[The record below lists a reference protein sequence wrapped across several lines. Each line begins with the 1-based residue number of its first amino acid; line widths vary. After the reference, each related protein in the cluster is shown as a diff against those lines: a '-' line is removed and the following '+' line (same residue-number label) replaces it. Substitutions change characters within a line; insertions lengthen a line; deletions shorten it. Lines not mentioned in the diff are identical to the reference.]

1 MEAWRISLWILSLSL
16 ILNGANADPAQDKRA
31 LLEFLTIMRPTRSL
45 NWNESSSVCR
55 TWTGVTCNQ
64 DGSRIVA
71 VRLPGVGLNGQI
83 PPNTISR
90 LSALRVLSLRS
101 NRISGHFPADF
112 SELKDLAFLY
122 LQYNTFSG
130 PLPLDFSVWKNLTS
144 VNLSNNG
151 FNGTIPDSL
160 SRLNRIMSL
169 NLANNSLS
177 GDIPDLGGL
186 STLQHID
193 LSNNDL
199 NGPIPNWLRRFPS
212 SSSQGTGVIPP
223 GDVDHFRPPRDE
235 TRRKPKTRFF
245 GLTETVFLLIV
256 IAISIVVIAVLAFVF
271 TVCYVRRKLRRG
283 GGGMVSD
290 NSNKMQKKGGMSPE
304 KFVSR
309 MEDANNRLSFF
320 EGCNYSFDLE
330 DLLRASAEV
339 LGKGTFGTTYKAVL
353 EDATSVAVKRLKDV
367 AAGKR
372 DFEQQMEIIGG
383 IKHENVVELKAYY
396 FSKDEKLMVYDYF
409 SHGSVA
415 SLLHGNR
422 GENRIPLDWETRMSI
437 AIGAAK
443 GIARIHKE
451 NNGKLVHGNIKSS
464 NIFLNSERYGCVSDL
479 GLTAVMSALAPPIS
493 RQAGYRAPEVTDTRK
508 SSQLSDVYSF
518 GVVLLELLTGKS
530 PIHTTAGDEII
541 HLVRWVHS
549 VVREE
554 WTAEVFDI
562 ELLRYANIEEE
573 MVEMLQIAMSCVV
586 KVPDQRPKMSD
597 LVRLMQNVGNRR
609 ASLEPKPKSE
619 NGGASETSTP
629 NLNFRFNNL
638 ESYAMKS
645 NGRFVQNVDVIVL
658 QKKHREFRIDEKS
671 ERSDLHGAEELEE
684 TGFRIGI
691 HTDEDD
697 ERDETD
703 MSHDFRLLQRPIC
716 PLLRNLQRRHKR
728 LLFFSVVGSSRRCSQ
743 HISRR
748 RH

>member
-1 MEAWRISLWILSLSL
+1 MTPDSRNSSFPTFKMKAWSFSSSLWILSLCL
-16 ILNGANADPAQDKRA
+16 FIYGGANADPLEDKRA

-45 NWNESSSVCR
+45 NWNETSQVCNI
-55 TWTGVTCNQ
+55 WTGVTCNK
-64 DGSRIVA
+64 DRSRIIA

-83 PPNTISR
+83 PSNTISR
-90 LSALRVLSLRS
+90 LSSLRVLSLRS
-101 NRISGHFPADF
+101 NRISGEFPADF
-112 SELKDLAFLY
+112 VELKDLAFLY
-122 LQYNTFSG
+122 LQDNSLSG
-130 PLPLDFSVWKNLTS
+130 SLPLDFSVWKNLSS

-151 FNGTIPDSL
+151 FNGTIPSSL
-160 SRLNRIMSL
+160 SRLNRLQSL
-169 NLANNSLS
+169 NLANNLLS
-177 GDIPDLGGL
+177 GDIPDLSVL

-193 LSNNDL
+193 LSNNYNL
-199 NGPIPNWLRRFPS
+199 NGPIPSWLRRFS
-212 SSSQGTGVIPP
+212 SSSYEGIGIIPP
-223 GDVDHFRPPRDE
+223 GDVSIFEPPPPPAEQTHQKQKDHFL
-235 TRRKPKTRFF
+235 
-245 GLTETVFLLIV
+245 GLSETVFLLIV
-256 IAISIVVIAVLAFVF
+256 ISVSIVVVAALAFVLA
-271 TVCYVRRKLRRG
+271 VCYVRRNLRRG
-283 GGGMVSD
+283 DGIVSD
-290 NSNKMQKKGGMSPE
+290 TKLQKKKKGGMSPE

-309 MEDANNRLSFF
+309 MEDVNNRLSFF

-396 FSKDEKLMVYDYF
+396 YSKDEKLMVYDYF
-409 SHGSVA
+409 SQGSVA

-422 GENRIPLDWETRMSI
+422 GENRIPLDWETRMRI

-464 NIFLNSERYGCVSDL
+464 NIFLNSERSGCVSDL
-479 GLTAVMSALAPPIS
+479 GLTAVMSPLAPPIS

-586 KVPDQRPKMSD
+586 KAADQRPKMSD
-597 LVRLMQNVGNRR
+597 LVRLIENVGNRR
-609 ASLEPKPKSE
+609 TSIEPESKPKSE
-619 NGGASETSTP
+619 NEASEGSTP
-629 NLNFRFNNL
+629 
-638 ESYAMKS
+638 
-645 NGRFVQNVDVIVL
+645 
-658 QKKHREFRIDEKS
+658 S
-671 ERSDLHGAEELEE
+671 E
-684 TGFRIGI
+684 I
-691 HTDEDD
+691 
-697 ERDETD
+697 
-703 MSHDFRLLQRPIC
+703 
-716 PLLRNLQRRHKR
+716 
-728 LLFFSVVGSSRRCSQ
+728 
-743 HISRR
+743 
-748 RH
+748 

>member
-1 MEAWRISLWILSLSL
+1 MEAWRVSLSFFSL
-16 ILNGANADPAQDKRA
+16 YVIVSGGNADPVQDKRA

-45 NWNESSSVCR
+45 NWNETIPLCKN
-55 TWTGVTCNQ
+55 WTGVTCNHNE
-64 DGSRIVA
+64 SRIIA
-71 VRLPGVGLNGQI
+71 VRLPAVGLNGQI

-101 NRISGHFPADF
+101 NRISGLFPEDF
-112 SELKDLAFLY
+112 AEMKDLAFLY
-122 LQYNTFSG
+122 LEDNDFSG
-130 PLPLDFSVWKNLTS
+130 PLPLDFSVWKKLVS
-144 VNLSNNG
+144 LNLSNNR
-151 FNGTIPDSL
+151 FNGTVPVSL
-160 SRLNRIMSL
+160 SGLKRLQSL

-177 GDIPDLGGL
+177 GVVPDDL
-186 STLQHID
+186 SVLSSLKDID
-193 LSNNDL
+193 LSNNNL
-199 NGPIPNWLRRFPS
+199 HGPLPSWLLRFPPS
-212 SSSQGTGVIPP
+212 SYQGIGYIPP
-223 GDVDHFRPPRDE
+223 GDVTHFQPPPE
-235 TRRKPKTRFF
+235 LTLKKPK
-245 GLTETVFLLIV
+245 LTKTVFLLIV
-256 IAISIVVIAVLAFVF
+256 ISVSIVLLAALVF
-271 TVCYVRRKLRRG
+271 LFALCYLRRKLSG
-283 GGGMVSD
+283 GVKD
-290 NSNKMQKKGGMSPE
+290 NKLQKKGVMMMMSPE
-304 KFVSR
+304 KFDSR
-309 MEDANNRLSFF
+309 MEEANNRLSFF

-396 FSKDEKLMVYDYF
+396 YSKDEKLMVYDYF
-409 SHGSVA
+409 SNGSVA

-422 GENRIPLDWETRMSI
+422 GENRVPLDWETRMKI

-464 NIFLNSERYGCVSDL
+464 NIFLNSERNGCVSDL
-479 GLTAVMSALAPPIS
+479 GLTAVMSSLAPPIS

-554 WTAEVFDI
+554 WTAEVFDV
-562 ELLRYANIEEE
+562 ELLRYTNIEEE

-586 KVPDQRPKMSD
+586 KAPDQRPKMSD
-597 LVRLMQNVGNRR
+597 LVRLMESVGNRR
-609 ASLEPKPKSE
+609 DSLEPKLEKE
-619 NGGASETSTP
+619 ASETSTP
-629 NLNFRFNNL
+629 
-638 ESYAMKS
+638 
-645 NGRFVQNVDVIVL
+645 
-658 QKKHREFRIDEKS
+658 S
-671 ERSDLHGAEELEE
+671 E
-684 TGFRIGI
+684 T
-691 HTDEDD
+691 
-697 ERDETD
+697 
-703 MSHDFRLLQRPIC
+703 
-716 PLLRNLQRRHKR
+716 
-728 LLFFSVVGSSRRCSQ
+728 
-743 HISRR
+743 
-748 RH
+748 

>member
-1 MEAWRISLWILSLSL
+1 MEEAWRVILTLCLLL
-16 ILNGANADPAQDKRA
+16 IHVGKSDPVQDKRA

-45 NWNESSSVCR
+45 NWNETTSVCN
-55 TWTGVTCNQ
+55 TWTGVTCNK
-64 DGSRIVA
+64 DGSRITA

-83 PPNTISR
+83 PPNTLSR
-90 LSALRVLSLRS
+90 LSSLTVLSLRS
-101 NRISGHFPADF
+101 NRISGHFPGDF
-112 SELKDLAFLY
+112 VELKDLAFLY
-122 LQYNTFSG
+122 LQDNDFSG
-130 PLPLDFSVWKNLTS
+130 PLPGDFSVWKNLTS

-151 FNGTIPDSL
+151 FNGTVPGSL
-160 SRLNRIMSL
+160 SSLRRLQSL

-177 GDIPDLGGL
+177 GDIPDLSGV
-186 STLQHID
+186 SALQHID
-193 LSNNDL
+193 LSNNKL
-199 NGPIPNWLRRFPS
+199 NGPVPSWLRRFPS
-212 SSSQGTGVIPP
+212 SSYQGLGGLSSLVQPP
-223 GDVDHFRPPRDE
+223 PDLAHQQLEAPKK
-235 TRRKPKTRFF
+235 RKPHFL
-245 GLTETVFLLIV
+245 GLTKTVFLLIV
-256 IAISIVVIAVLAFVF
+256 IAVSIVLLAALAFVLA
-271 TVCYVRRKLRRG
+271 VCYLRRKLSQG
-283 GGGMVSD
+283 GGIVND
-290 NSNKMQKKGGMSPE
+290 AKLQKKGGMSPE

-309 MEDANNRLSFF
+309 MEDVNNRLSFF

-396 FSKDEKLMVYDYF
+396 YSKDEKLMVYDYF
-409 SHGSVA
+409 SNGSVA

-422 GENRIPLDWETRMSI
+422 GENRVPLDWETRMSI

-464 NIFLNSERYGCVSDL
+464 NIFLNSERNGCVSDL
-479 GLTAVMSALAPPIS
+479 GLTAVMSPLAPPIS

-554 WTAEVFDI
+554 WTAEVFDV
-562 ELLRYANIEEE
+562 ELLRYTNIEEE

-586 KVPDQRPKMSD
+586 KAPDQRPKMSD
-597 LVRLMQNVGNRR
+597 LVRLIESVGNRQ

-619 NGGASETSTP
+619 NGASETSTP
-629 NLNFRFNNL
+629 
-638 ESYAMKS
+638 
-645 NGRFVQNVDVIVL
+645 
-658 QKKHREFRIDEKS
+658 S
-671 ERSDLHGAEELEE
+671 EL
-684 TGFRIGI
+684 
-691 HTDEDD
+691 
-697 ERDETD
+697 
-703 MSHDFRLLQRPIC
+703 
-716 PLLRNLQRRHKR
+716 
-728 LLFFSVVGSSRRCSQ
+728 
-743 HISRR
+743 
-748 RH
+748 